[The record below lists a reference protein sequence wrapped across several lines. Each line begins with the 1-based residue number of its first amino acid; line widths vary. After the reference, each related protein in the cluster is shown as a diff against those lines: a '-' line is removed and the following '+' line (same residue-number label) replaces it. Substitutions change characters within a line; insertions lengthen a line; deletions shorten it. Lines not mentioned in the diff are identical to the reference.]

1 MNYLNSFNNKEYS
14 RLAFLLQKLFD
25 YMDEQRKLRDM
36 MITKERMSMDDPS
49 NNKSCIEDYK
59 NGKRLYYLK
68 IDVNIMMNI
77 RKQPYLVFREDYG
90 ATSKNEI

>member
-49 NNKSCIEDYK
+49 NNKRYPFSI
-59 NGKRLYYLK
+59 
-68 IDVNIMMNI
+68 
-77 RKQPYLVFREDYG
+77 
-90 ATSKNEI
+90 